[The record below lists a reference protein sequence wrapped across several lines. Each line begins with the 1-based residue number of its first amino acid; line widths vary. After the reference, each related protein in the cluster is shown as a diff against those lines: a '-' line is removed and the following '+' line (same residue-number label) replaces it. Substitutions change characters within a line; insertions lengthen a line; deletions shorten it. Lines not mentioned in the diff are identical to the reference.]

1 MTTGRI
7 NQVIN
12 VRLATN
18 NMANNFFK
26 KIASDETKWGR
37 TGTHLEFNVSHGIF
51 KLKHANYTTPKLII
65 HKNPLAG
72 ADLSSSPHTVRKQ
85 KKNTPIPK
93 GCTFAREFASKSKF
107 AKRRQQ

>member
-51 KLKHANYTTPKLII
+51 KLKHAHYTTP
-65 HKNPLAG
+65 
-72 ADLSSSPHTVRKQ
+72 
-85 KKNTPIPK
+85 
-93 GCTFAREFASKSKF
+93 
-107 AKRRQQ
+107 